1 MNNIK
6 LKLSIV
12 LFIATGS
19 ASGVTIDFDTADYA
33 IPAGQIAA
41 NANGVDGWESQ
52 AFLGFVVPEPG
63 IGSAQ
68 ALGFG
73 PKYVEPS
80 SATESITR
88 DVNFALTGNATGVH
102 IPASGSFSADFLVNA
117 PVNSSGNDV
126 FGISLYGNAGGET
139 IGFTFDPGNKD
150 AGSGGDLGVGGI
162 SNIYYGSK
170 YTFSVSFSGATAQ
183 LRGGSGAFQT
193 YAATITDALG
203 GGTQTISGTLSSTAI
218 SSIGLTYA
226 LADPSAA
233 LSTASDSYLLVDNI
247 SFSATIPEPSVSL
260 LSLFG
265 AGLLILRRKR

>member
-19 ASGVTIDFDTADYA
+19 ASGVTIDFDAADYA

-63 IGSAQ
+63 IGTAQ

-73 PKYVEPS
+73 PKYVEPG
-80 SATESITR
+80 SATESLTR
-88 DVNFALTGNATGVH
+88 GVDFGLTDNPTGVH
-102 IPASGSFSADFLVNA
+102 ISASGSFSADFLVNA
-117 PVNSSGNDV
+117 PVNASGNDV
-126 FGISLYGNAGGET
+126 FGISLYGNAGGES
-139 IGFTFDPGNKD
+139 IGFTFDPGNKV
-150 AGSGGDLGVGGI
+150 AGLGGDLGVGGI
-162 SNIYYGSK
+162 SNIFYGSK
-170 YTFSVSFSGATAQ
+170 YTFSVSFSGA
-183 LRGGSGAFQT
+183 SGDFQT
-193 YAATITDALG
+193 YAATISDSLG
-203 GGTQTISGTLSSTAI
+203 NTGQTINGTLSSTAI

-226 LADPSAA
+226 LADPTAA
-233 LSTASDSYLLVDNI
+233 LSTASDAYLLVDNI
-247 SFSATIPEPSVSL
+247 SFAATIPEPSVSL

>member
-1 MNNIK
+1 MNNLK
-6 LKLSIV
+6 LKFSIA

-41 NANGVDGWESQ
+41 DANGVDGWESQ

-117 PVNSSGNDV
+117 PVNASGNDV
-126 FGISLYGNAGGET
+126 FGISLYGNAGGES
-139 IGFTFDPGNKD
+139 IGFTFDPGNKA
-150 AGSGGDLGVGGI
+150 AGLAGDLGIGGI

-170 YTFSVSFSGATAQ
+170 YTFSVSFSGA
-183 LRGGSGAFQT
+183 SGDFQT
-193 YAATITDALG
+193 YAATISDSLG
-203 GGTQTISGTLSSTAI
+203 NSSHAINGTLSSTAI

-226 LADPSAA
+226 LADPTAA
-233 LSTASDSYLLVDNI
+233 LSTASDAYLLVDNI
-247 SFSATIPEPSVSL
+247 SFAATIPEPSVSL